1 MVNLNYQEK
10 LLLYTYISR
19 EFPQVIVG
27 DYPQTEGEL
36 DKALLSFLETI
47 KDNPWEYFKD
57 DFIKVVDKQELL
69 NTLYKM
75 ISNIERR
82 YGWGNSAYKTAILQ
96 LLNNMVKFTEEKQK
110 DESKAEE
117 LMLSEKDKKLKAILA
132 KVEQLEK
139 EGKI

>member
-57 DFIKVVDKQELL
+57 DFIKIVDKQQLID
-69 NTLYKM
+69 TLYRLVA
-75 ISNIERR
+75 NIERR
-82 YGWGNSAYKTAILQ
+82 YTWGNSFYKSTILQ
-96 LLNNMVKFTEEKQK
+96 LLHNLIKFTEQQK
-110 DESKAEE
+110 NESKAEE